1 MVQKLFHK
9 NGSQKVP
16 QKSQQ
21 KWDSE
26 KLSTI
31 MRLTK
36 NPQKWDSSN
45 KTHNNYPKRSFTK
58 NETHKNYPQK
68 WDSQKIHKNKTHKN
82 YP

>member
-36 NPQKWDSSN
+36 NPQKWESQKDTQKWDSSN
-45 KTHNNYPKRSFTK
+45 ETHKNYPKTKRSFTK
-58 NETHKNYPQK
+58 NE
-68 WDSQKIHKNKTHKN
+68 IH
-82 YP
+82 